1 LTSEHAQVSASSD
14 AAMRLKSLSRVGSA
28 SAAKPLDKSTA
39 SRVLRNASVTGEQQ
53 VGAVRV
59 ILILIN
65 IA

>member
-1 LTSEHAQVSASSD
+1 
-14 AAMRLKSLSRVGSA
+14 
-28 SAAKPLDKSTA
+28 
-39 SRVLRNASVTGEQQ
+39 LRNASVTGEQQ